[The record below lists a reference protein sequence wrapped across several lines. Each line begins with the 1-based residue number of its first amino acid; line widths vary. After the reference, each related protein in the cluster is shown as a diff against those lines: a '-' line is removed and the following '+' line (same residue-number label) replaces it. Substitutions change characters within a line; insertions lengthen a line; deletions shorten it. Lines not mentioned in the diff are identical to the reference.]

1 MGAPSL
7 AEPHYGIGFGGAI
20 KRGFIKYATFQG
32 LASRSEYWWWQLFA
46 SLLGLGWYLVVYLAL
61 SVSEPETNLLVLLLV
76 LGGAGY
82 LILFL
87 PSIALVVRRLHDTGR
102 SGWTYF
108 VSLIPFVGSFIL
120 LAFLLSPTSPRA
132 ALYGPPSAEPFS
144 PMPLAPAP
152 PVSAPLAPTPI
163 SSTATPSW
171 QSGATYDSY
180 TDDTVSAS
188 WLADQRG
195 ATSGQW
201 TGGSPPSQPPR
212 PGRTGPRISTV
223 LAVAAVVLAIVCV
236 GGTVRYLLL
245 ERWADG
251 SGSTTTEVGSNASE
265 ETEAAVPEDS
275 PDVEGPGV
283 NTDPEVDSAPTHDAG
298 PTQNPSQPP
307 PVVGKKPAQA
317 TSCPSA
323 YNISATPSRSAVN
336 AKTTTC
342 EFAEEVRRAYIES
355 GAQGQPITLNNVYSP
370 RTHQYYVM
378 ECTGSTTVTCT
389 GGIKAKVYL
398 Y

>member
-1 MGAPSL
+1 M
-7 AEPHYGIGFGGAI
+7 
-20 KRGFIKYATFQG
+20 
-32 LASRSEYWWWQLFA
+32 
-46 SLLGLGWYLVVYLAL
+46 
-61 SVSEPETNLLVLLLV
+61 
-76 LGGAGY
+76 
-82 LILFL
+82 
-87 PSIALVVRRLHDTGR
+87 RRLHDTGR

-108 VSLIPFVGSFIL
+108 VSLIPFVGSLIL
-120 LAFLLSPTSPRA
+120 LAFLASPTTPRA

-144 PMPLAPAP
+144 PMPLTPASL
-152 PVSAPLAPTPI
+152 VSAPTPPAPTPAN
-163 SSTATPSW
+163 STATPSW
-171 QSGATYDSY
+171 QPGATYENY
-180 TDDTVSAS
+180 TDETVSAS

-201 TGGSPPSQPPR
+201 TGGGPPSQPPR
-212 PGRTGPRISTV
+212 PDRTGPRLATV

-236 GGTVRYLLL
+236 GGTVRHLLL

-251 SGSTTTEVGSNASE
+251 SGSTATEVGSNTSE
-265 ETEAAVPEDS
+265 EKEAAVPEDS
-275 PDVEGPGV
+275 LDVESPDV
-283 NTDPEVDSAPTHDAG
+283 NTDPEVDSAPTYDAG

-307 PVVGKKPAQA
+307 PVAGKKPAQA

-323 YNISATPSRSAVN
+323 YDLSNTPSRSAVN

-355 GAQGQPITLNNVYSP
+355 RAQGRPITLSNVYSP
-370 RTHQYYVM
+370 RTHQYYVV